1 MKHSLKSILVAG
13 MLLTTTLV
21 FTSCE
26 GALDDI
32 FGEWDKPSGGANAGA
47 TSADVVTYLKW
58 DDATK
63 ALKATPLPGSYK
75 TMTATETTWSGT
87 YVVDQDVEIADD
99 VTLGG
104 DVDLIILDGKT
115 LSLATNKKIE
125 YLEETY
131 TLSIFGQSEGS
142 DAGKLQVS
150 VLGYSTSSTYGTLN
164 IHSGIVNATA
174 TEGNT
179 AIHVGKLNIYG
190 GTVVAEGENK
200 GFEIVGDLKIYGGD
214 VKATTTVTNGI
225 DCDGDIEIT
234 GGKVYAKGGDATSTK
249 PGGHGIVFDT
259 GYKLT
264 IDGTA
269 DVTAIGGA
277 GYNDGGTWTIGGV
290 GVYGYSGIVYID
302 IKGGELK
309 VSGGYGR
316 DAIDLSAGSVMT
328 ISGSSTKVTATGG
341 SNGAGIHVQLP
352 GSLII
357 NEGVVA
363 AYGGEGPQGFGLEG
377 TINIKGGSVTVE
389 GGDAAAS
396 SNVVGGIAIGGE
408 LNVYGGTLKATG
420 GNGDGTGNG
429 GHGFAARLCISGGS
443 VEVTGGNGGS
453 AGKGG
458 SGIAT
463 GNPVVVVYTG
473 GSFIAMGGTGSPE
486 GKGLYDSAGS
496 TSTGGKIR
504 NDKNTA
510 ITYYTYDGTSWA
522 TTGTSID
529 AASSILGT
537 ESGVITARGVKI
549 E

>member
-1 MKHSLKSILVAG
+1 MKHSLKSILAVA
-13 MLLTTTLV
+13 MLLTMTLV

-47 TSADVVTYLKW
+47 SSADVVTYLKW

-63 ALKATPLPGSYK
+63 ALKATPLLGSYK

-249 PGGHGIVFDT
+249 AGGHGIVFDP

-316 DAIDLSAGSVMT
+316 DAIYLSDGSVMT

-341 SNGAGIHVQLP
+341 SNGTGINTCGNLTIYDGLVK
-352 GSLII
+352 
-357 NEGVVA
+357 V
-363 AYGGEGPQGFGLEG
+363 YGGGKDASSGYAFGFSGIM
-377 TINIKGGSVTVE
+377 TIKGGNVTVE
-389 GGDAAAS
+389 GGDAVS
-396 SNVVGGIAIGGE
+396 SNVNGGVAIGGE

-429 GHGFAARLCISGGS
+429 GHGFAARLYISGGS

-463 GNPVVVVYTG
+463 GDPVVVVYTG
-473 GSFIAMGGTGSPE
+473 GSFIAMGGTGFQE
-486 GKGLYDSAGS
+486 GKGLYDSVG
-496 TSTGGKIR
+496 STGGKIR

-510 ITYYTYDGTSWA
+510 ITYYTYDGTSWE

-529 AASSILGT
+529 AASSIPGT
-537 ESGVITARGVKI
+537 KSGEITNRGVKI

>member
-1 MKHSLKSILVAG
+1 MKHSLKSILAVA
-13 MLLTTTLV
+13 MLLTMTLV

-174 TEGNT
+174 TEGET
-179 AIHVGKLNIYG
+179 AIHVGRLNIYG

-249 PGGHGIVFDT
+249 PGGQGIVFDP

-277 GYNDGGTWTIGGV
+277 GYNDGGTWTNGGV
-290 GVYGYSGIVYID
+290 GIYGSSTTTID

-316 DAIDLSAGSVMT
+316 DAIYLSDGSVMT

-341 SNGAGIHVQLP
+341 SNGTGINTCGNLTIYDGLVK
-352 GSLII
+352 
-357 NEGVVA
+357 V
-363 AYGGEGPQGFGLEG
+363 YGGGKDASSGYAFGFSGIM
-377 TINIKGGSVTVE
+377 TIKGGNVTVE
-389 GGDAAAS
+389 GGDAVS
-396 SNVVGGIAIGGE
+396 SNVNGGVAIGGE

-420 GNGDGTGNG
+420 GNGDGTGKG
-429 GHGFAARLCISGGS
+429 GHGMAARLFISGGS

-453 AGKGG
+453 TGRGG

-463 GNPVVVVYTG
+463 GDPVVVVYTG
-473 GSFIAMGGTGSPE
+473 GSFIAMGGTGSQE
-486 GKGLYDSAGS
+486 GKGLYDSVG
-496 TSTGGKIR
+496 STGGKIR

-510 ITYYTYDGTSWA
+510 ITYYTYDGTSWG

-529 AASSILGT
+529 AASSIPGT
-537 ESGVITARGVKI
+537 KSGEITNRGVKI

>member
-1 MKHSLKSILVAG
+1 MKHSLKSILAVA
-13 MLLTTTLV
+13 MLLTMTLV

-174 TEGNT
+174 TEGET
-179 AIHVGKLNIYG
+179 AIHVGRLNIYG

-214 VKATTTVTNGI
+214 VKAISTFHGI
-225 DCDGDIEIT
+225 YCRGDIEIT

-249 PGGHGIVFDT
+249 PGGQGIVFDP

-277 GYNDGGTWTIGGV
+277 GYNDGGTWTNGGV
-290 GVYGYSGIVYID
+290 GVYGNSTTTID

-316 DAIDLSAGSVMT
+316 DAIYLSDGSVMT

-341 SNGAGIHVQLP
+341 SNGTGINTCGNLTIYDGLVK
-352 GSLII
+352 
-357 NEGVVA
+357 V
-363 AYGGEGPQGFGLEG
+363 YGGGKDASSGYAFGFSGIM
-377 TINIKGGSVTVE
+377 TIKGGNVTVE
-389 GGDAAAS
+389 GGDAVS
-396 SNVVGGIAIGGE
+396 SNVNGGVAIGGE

-420 GNGDGTGNG
+420 GNGDGTGKG
-429 GHGFAARLCISGGS
+429 GHGMAARLFISGGS

-453 AGKGG
+453 TGRGG

-463 GNPVVVVYTG
+463 GDPVVVVYTG
-473 GSFIAMGGTGSPE
+473 GSFIAMGGTGSQE
-486 GKGLYDSAGS
+486 GKGLYDSVG
-496 TSTGGKIR
+496 STGGKIR

-510 ITYYTYDGTSWA
+510 ITYYTYDGTSWG

-529 AASSILGT
+529 AASSIPGT
-537 ESGVITARGVKI
+537 KSGEITNRGVKI

>member
-1 MKHSLKSILVAG
+1 MKHSLKSILAAG

-47 TSADVVTYLKW
+47 SSADVITYLKW

-87 YVVDQDVEIADD
+87 YVVDKDVEIADD

-115 LSLATNKKIE
+115 LSLAANKKIV

-131 TLSIFGQSEGS
+131 TLSIYGQSEGS
-142 DAGKLQVS
+142 DAGKLLVS

-179 AIHVGKLNIYG
+179 AINVGKLNIYG

-200 GFEIVGDLKIYGGD
+200 GFDIDGDLKIYGGD
-214 VKATTTVTNGI
+214 VKAITTVTNGI
-225 DCDGDIEIT
+225 DCDGNIEIT
-234 GGKVYAKGGDATSTK
+234 GGKVYAKGGDATSTI
-249 PGGHGIVFDT
+249 PGGQGIVFVT
-259 GYKLT
+259 GHKLT

-269 DVTAIGGA
+269 DVMAIGGA
-277 GYNDGGTWTIGGV
+277 GYNDGVTWTNFGGW
-290 GVYGYSGIVYID
+290 GIYGGTTTTID

-316 DAIDLSAGSVMT
+316 EAIYLTTGDM
-328 ISGSSTKVTATGG
+328 IINGSSTKVTATGG
-341 SNGAGIHVQLP
+341 SNGTGININ
-352 GSLII
+352 GNLII
-357 NEGVVA
+357 YDGLVKV
-363 AYGGEGPQGFGLEG
+363 YGGGKDASSGDAFGFSGNM
-377 TINIKGGSVTVE
+377 TIKGGNVTVE

-408 LNVYGGTLKATG
+408 LNVYVGTLKAIG
-420 GNGDGTGNG
+420 GNGDGTGKG
-429 GHGFAARLCISGGS
+429 GDGIAARLYISGGS

-453 AGKGG
+453 TGAGGH
-458 SGIAT
+458 GIII
-463 GNPVVVVYTG
+463 NNSVVVVYTG
-473 GSFIAMGGTGSPE
+473 GSFITMGGTGSAD
-486 GKGLYDSAGS
+486 GKGLYYSGD
-496 TSTGGKIR
+496 STGGKIR

-510 ITYYTYDGTSWA
+510 ITYYTSDGTSWE
-522 TTGTSID
+522 TTGTSIA
-529 AASSILGT
+529 AASSIPGT
-537 ESGVITARGVKI
+537 ESGVINARGVKI